1 MSAEARLTELGIQ
14 LPPAPKQMGV
24 YKLLVRT
31 GNLAYLSGHGPFL
44 DDGSLMTG
52 RLGQDLGLEEGQK
65 VARQVGLNLLATL
78 RSELGSLDKVGCL
91 VKSLALVNCTDD
103 FFDQPAVVN
112 GFSDLFAEVF
122 GDEIGIGARS
132 AMGTNSLPGNIP
144 VEIEIIVEVAD

>member
-1 MSAEARLTELGIQ
+1 
-14 LPPAPKQMGV
+14 MGV
-24 YKLLVRT
+24 YKLMVQT
-31 GNLAYLSGHGPFL
+31 GNLGYLSGHGPFL

-52 RLGQDLGLEEGQK
+52 RLGDDVTLEEGQK

-78 RSELGSLDKVGCL
+78 RNELGSLDRVSKL

-122 GDEIGIGARS
+122 GEEAGIGARS

-144 VEIEIIVEVAD
+144 VEIEIIVELKA

>member
-1 MSAEARLTELGIQ
+1 MSADARLEELGIQ
-14 LPPAPKQMGV
+14 LPPAPKQLGV
-24 YKLLVRT
+24 YKLMVQT

-52 RLGQDLGLEEGQK
+52 RLGDDVSLEEGQN

-78 RSELGSLDKVGCL
+78 KSELGSLDRVSRL

-112 GFSDLFAEVF
+112 GFSNLFAEVF
-122 GDEIGIGARS
+122 GEEDGVGARS

-144 VEIEIIVEVAD
+144 VEIEIIVELKH

>member
-1 MSAEARLTELGIQ
+1 MSAESRLQELGIQ

-24 YKLLVRT
+24 YKLMVQT
-31 GNLAYLSGHGPFL
+31 GNLGYLSGHGPFL

-52 RLGQDLGLEEGQK
+52 RLGDDVTLEEGQK

-78 RSELGSLDKVGCL
+78 RNELGSLDRVSKL

-122 GDEIGIGARS
+122 GEEAGIGARS

-144 VEIEIIVEVAD
+144 VEIEIIVELKA